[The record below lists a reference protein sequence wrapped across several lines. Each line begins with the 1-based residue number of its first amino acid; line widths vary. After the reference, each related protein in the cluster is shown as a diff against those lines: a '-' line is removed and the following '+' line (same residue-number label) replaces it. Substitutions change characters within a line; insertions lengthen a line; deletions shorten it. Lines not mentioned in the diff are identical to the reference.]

1 MAVTVN
7 GQENW
12 FNEDAKFYKDVYV
25 YGNLYYDFDF
35 DTDNFQADNII
46 VNEQTTLN
54 NLSVS
59 GITTLGGSISIS
71 GSLSVSGNSSFSGIA
86 TFSNDVVIENNLR
99 VGILTVTQKLDVGVG
114 GTILTTSSGNIGLGK
129 ASPQAKLD
137 VVGNVLL
144 TGNLGVG
151 SLSPEQ
157 KVDVDGSIK
166 IDENIFDSVNTA
178 GNNGFFLSRDAAG
191 IRWVAPPPTGTVD
204 GIFIENEGV
213 LVGSAQ
219 SFTTLNFIGTGS
231 GGDIVNAT
239 VNTGNSNII
248 DINIVDHWTK
258 NGSGGIHTS
267 LNVGIKNVSPSA
279 ELDVT
284 GSGKFSQNLSVSGLS
299 TFTGLLDANGGATI
313 DDVRIGVGANNE
325 IDTSSGNLV
334 LDSAGG
340 TVNVQDDL
348 DVDGDLLVDLDATV
362 TGNLTVSGVSTF
374 TGLVDINDRAEIDNV
389 RIDGNT
395 VDTTTGNLVLDSNG
409 GLIDINDNVDVS
421 GSLTVTGL
429 VDANGGATIDDV
441 RIGVGADNEID
452 TSTGNLILDSAGG
465 TVIVDDDLDVNSEL
479 NVDSVS
485 RLRGEVQVDTG
496 IVPDTDEG
504 AYLGTSALP
513 FSESH
518 IGEIRIADTTRNT
531 IDTATGNLVLDS
543 NAGTIDINDN
553 IDVSGTSTLQGEVI
567 ANTGIR
573 PDTDEGAYLG
583 TASRPFSEAHIGEV
597 RIAIGSSD
605 NTIDTA
611 SGDLI
616 LDSNSGTTQIND
628 KLVVGS
634 AVTVSSGNIDAAGVV
649 TATKYFGD
657 GSTLVGIVTQ
667 ITAGIGISLSS
678 TQTPLAKGKVEITA
692 YSPQGKTVFVSQNG
706 NDDNSGLAQNH
717 AKRTV
722 KAAAAI
728 AFPGDTIKVY
738 PGTYVED
745 NPIYLSRLVS
755 VEGTELRNCIITPR
769 NLDRDLFYVNNGCHM
784 TDLSFIGPTM
794 TDGAA
799 IVALQP
805 LLGVSTDR
813 YFDAARMI
821 RYNLDY
827 IAKESVGFLTSGFSG
842 FAGSHREQDAARLID
857 LNINFVA
864 AEAVGFLTSTDY
876 KNPAFTVT
884 NAAGVNTAPVNCEDD
899 IKDILR
905 AWSYDLKAK
914 SNKKAIGAGLS
925 YYDDSNA
932 LQHITGISTGADG
945 LQSYSIRQATIDALE
960 YAVGIVTRAVINN
973 EDWSTL
979 SGVTTYAASR
989 GITQDFSSYS
999 PVLVSGGCTDVAQ
1012 RIQVIS
1018 GITTGLIGTV
1028 THLVDAGISTEYGVT
1043 LESNDCADDVKDV
1056 WKCVIH
1062 DITRGGNSRCVAA
1075 GKSYFDADW
1084 NLIPQI
1090 LKNPGEVEQTI
1101 ATLDYSFNVARAVIN
1116 NSSWGGY
1123 PVGLPTA
1130 VTAADY
1136 DGSTG
1141 IVTITTSNHG
1151 LSINDPVKVVGL
1163 AFTCPS
1169 SSGVTTSIFPDGTYG
1184 NIFNVKS
1191 VVGVNTFEVVV
1202 GTSTITHT
1210 YDTGGTVQKYQNF
1223 QYEITQLKDLSIQPD
1238 PDTGYN
1244 NAISGCANVVSAL
1257 RSCIG
1262 VVTTIVGYGATAGIN
1277 TTYPGNSGYGYT
1289 SITGITSA
1297 VYNNDSGQT
1306 TLVSPNL
1313 SVKEGDILEIRDLS
1327 FSCDS
1332 GGGLSTSK
1340 FPSGNYGYL
1349 FDVSKVNA
1357 DGSFVVNTG
1366 VSTISHNYVGGGF
1379 VVNRAIGVTSALYDA
1394 ATGITTVTAPG
1405 TVVKVGQFV
1414 ELRNLEFSCSSG
1426 AGTTTLYPTGN
1437 NGYDFKVLST
1447 DGITL
1452 HTATDAT
1459 YDASTGISTITVPS
1473 HGFVNGEKIIIKDRS
1488 LIFTCASDGNTKEF
1502 AYPRFKDPASGKIL
1516 TISDVTTNTFSVNV
1530 GASPV
1535 GQQFAHTFVKARDN
1549 GIQNITGR
1557 FTVNV
1562 GPSTI
1567 AHNYVGGGFVFPPY
1581 SPGCGNIVQ
1590 GPYIR
1595 NCTNFVAGSTG
1606 MRINGFDAEPGD
1618 QNDIGVTGTMSVDS
1632 YTQYNQGGIGVSIT
1646 NGAYAQLVSIF
1657 TICDD
1662 IAIFTGSGGQCDI
1675 TNSNS
1680 SFGTFGLISDGV
1692 GDQTTGS
1699 IYHYTGVANAEAAAA
1714 QDTVVVSGI
1723 GSYRPYDGQAIYFG
1737 DLYYTVQSITVTDGG
1752 SNYTSSPTVVISDPT
1767 GPNGITAEASANISN
1782 GSVTSIDI
1790 ISTGNQYLENPSIS
1804 FVGGGGAGAAA
1815 TANLYP
1821 IYYTLDNATLPN
1833 AGISTIV
1840 LNQNLNN
1847 TVSAGTTVYFTRLS
1861 LQITSSHSF
1870 EWVGSGNDI
1879 FRAKPA
1885 LGGVVIQENEVV
1897 KRNGGEVVYTSTDQA
1912 GNFRIGDDLTINQL
1926 TGTITG
1932 RAFSQ
1937 SLLNTVTPLI
1947 IALGN

>member
-7 GQENW
+7 GQQNW

-35 DTDNFQADNII
+35 DTDNFKVDNLV
-46 VNEQTTLN
+46 VNDQTSLKD
-54 NLSVS
+54 LSVS
-59 GITTLGGSISIS
+59 GVATISGSTSIS
-71 GSLSVSGNSSFSGIA
+71 GSLSVTGNSSFTGLS
-86 TFSNDVVIENNLR
+86 TFYNDVTFEKSIN

-137 VVGNVLL
+137 VAGSVLL

-151 SLSPEQ
+151 SLNPQQ
-157 KVDVDGSIK
+157 KVDIDGSIK

-191 IRWVAPPPTGTVD
+191 IRWVSPPPTANVD
-204 GIFIENEGV
+204 GIFIENEGI

-231 GGDIVNAT
+231 GGDVVNAT
-239 VNTGNSNII
+239 VNSGNSNII
-248 DINIVDHWTK
+248 DISIVDHWTK

-267 LNVGIKNVSPSA
+267 LNVGIKNTSPSEA
-279 ELDVT
+279 LDVT
-284 GSGKFSQNLSVSGLS
+284 GSGKFSQNLSVSG
-299 TFTGLLDANGGATI
+299 
-313 DDVRIGVGANNE
+313 
-325 IDTSSGNLV
+325 
-334 LDSAGG
+334 
-340 TVNVQDDL
+340 
-348 DVDGDLLVDLDATV
+348 
-362 TGNLTVSGVSTF
+362 VSTF
-374 TGLVDINDRAEIDNV
+374 
-389 RIDGNT
+389 
-395 VDTTTGNLVLDSNG
+395 
-409 GLIDINDNVDVS
+409 
-421 GSLTVTGL
+421 TGL
-429 VDANGGATIDDV
+429 VDANGGATIDNI
-441 RIGVGADNEID
+441 RIGVAANNEID

-465 TVIVDDDLDVNSEL
+465 TVNVTDDLDVDGSLNVDGSAVIDSDTRVGGNFSVSGISTFTGAIDANGSATIDNVRIGVANDQTIDTTSGNLVLDSAGGTLDINDDVDISGSLTVANLLDANGGAEIDNIRIGVAANNEIDTSTGNLVLDSDGGTVVVDDILDVNAEL
-479 NVDSVS
+479 NVDSTS

-496 IVPDTDEG
+496 IVPD
-504 AYLGTSALP
+504 A
-513 FSESH
+513 
-518 IGEIRIADTTRNT
+518 
-531 IDTATGNLVLDS
+531 
-543 NAGTIDINDN
+543 
-553 IDVSGTSTLQGEVI
+553 
-567 ANTGIR
+567 
-573 PDTDEGAYLG
+573 DEGAYLG
-583 TASRPFSEAHIGEV
+583 TASKPFSEAHIGEV
-597 RIAIGSSD
+597 RIANGAND

-611 SGDLI
+611 SGNLI

-628 KLVVGS
+628 RLIVGS
-634 AVTVSSGNIDAAGVV
+634 AVTVSNGDITSSGNINVSGIVTSNSAIVGAAVTINSDGIDTVGVV
-649 TATKYFGD
+649 TAKRYYGD

-667 ITAGIGISLSS
+667 ITAGIGISLTS
-678 TQTPLAKGKVEITA
+678 TQTPLAKGKVQITA

-706 NDDNSGLAQNH
+706 NDNNSGLAQNH
-717 AKRTV
+717 AKRTI
-722 KAAAAI
+722 KAAAGI

-755 VEGTELRNCIITPR
+755 VEGTELRNCIVTPR

-799 IVALQP
+799 IIALQP

-827 IAKESVGFLTSGFSG
+827 IAQESVGFLTSGFSG

-857 LNINFVA
+857 LNVNFVA

-884 NAAGVNTAPVNCEDD
+884 NASGVTTAPVNCEDD

-914 SNKKAIGAGLS
+914 SNRKSIGAGRS
-925 YYDDSNA
+925 YYNDSNA

-973 EDWSTL
+973 QNWTNL
-979 SGVTTYAASR
+979 SGVTTYAAAR
-989 GITQDFSSYS
+989 GIFQDFSSYS
-999 PVLVSGGCTDVAQ
+999 PVLVSGGCTDVAN
-1012 RIQVIS
+1012 RIKVIS

-1028 THLVDAGISTEYGVT
+1028 THLTDAGISTEYGVT
-1043 LESNDCADDVKDV
+1043 LESNDCADDVKDI

-1075 GKSYFDADW
+1075 GKSYYDADW

-1090 LKNPGEVEQTI
+1090 LKNPGEVSQTI
-1101 ATLDYSFNVARAVIN
+1101 STLDYSFNVARAVIN

-1123 PVGLPTA
+1123 PVGVATN
-1130 VTAADY
+1130 VTAANY
-1136 DGSTG
+1136 HGPTG
-1141 IVTITTSNHG
+1141 VVTITAANHG
-1151 LSINDPVKVVGL
+1151 LSINDPVKIVGL

-1169 SSGVTTSIFPDGTYG
+1169 SSGITTTIFPDGTYG
-1184 NIFNVKS
+1184 NTFNVKS
-1191 VVGVNTFEVVV
+1191 VINSNTFDVVV
-1202 GTSTITHT
+1202 GISTISHT
-1210 YDTGGTVQKYQNF
+1210 YDSGGTVQKYQNY
-1223 QYEITQLKDLSIQPD
+1223 QHTYTQLKDLSIQAD

-1244 NAISGCANVVSAL
+1244 NAINGCANVVSAL

-1262 VVTTIVGYGATAGIN
+1262 VVTTIVGYGATSGIN
-1277 TTYPGNSGYGYT
+1277 TTFPGNSGYGYT

-1297 VYNNDSGQT
+1297 VYVNTTGQT
-1306 TLVSPNL
+1306 TLTSPNL

-1332 GGGLSTSK
+1332 GGGVSTAR
-1340 FPSGNYGYL
+1340 FPSGNYGFL
-1349 FDVSKVNA
+1349 FDVSKVNN

-1366 VSTISHNYVGGGF
+1366 VSTIAHTYEGGGF

-1394 ATGITTVTAPG
+1394 STGITTVTAPG
-1405 TVVKVGQFV
+1405 AVVKVGQFV
-1414 ELRNLEFSCSSG
+1414 VLRDLEFSCTSG

-1437 NGYDFKVLST
+1437 NGYDFKVLTS

-1452 HTATDAT
+1452 HTATNAT

-1502 AYPRFKDPASGKIL
+1502 AYPRFTDPASGKLL
-1516 TISDVTTNTFSVNV
+1516 TISGVTTDTFNVNV

-1535 GQQFAHTFVKARDN
+1535 GQQFAHTFVKSRAN
-1549 GIQNITGR
+1549 GIQNVTGR

-1567 AHNYVGGGFVFPPY
+1567 AHNYVSGGYVFPPY
-1581 SPGCGNIVQ
+1581 SPGSGNIVQ

-1618 QNDIGVTGTMSVDS
+1618 QDDIGVTGTMSVDS

-1680 SFGTFGLISDGV
+1680 SFGTFGLVSDGV

-1699 IYHYTGVANAEAAAA
+1699 IYHYTGFANAEAAAA

-1723 GSYRPYDGQAIYFG
+1723 ASYRPYDGQAIYFG
-1737 DLYYTVQSITVTDGG
+1737 DLYYTVRSITVTNGG
-1752 SNYTSSPTVVISDPT
+1752 SGYTTPPTVTIGQPT
-1767 GPNGITAEASANISN
+1767 GPNGIRAEASANITN
-1782 GSVTSIDI
+1782 GRVTSIDI
-1790 ISTGNQYLENPSIS
+1790 ISTGNQYLDNPSLT
-1804 FVGGGGAGAAA
+1804 FTGGGGTGVAA
-1815 TANLYP
+1815 TTNLYP
-1821 IYYTLDNATLPN
+1821 IYYTLDSATLPN

-1870 EWVGSGNDI
+1870 EWVGAGNDI
-1879 FRAKPA
+1879 FKAKPA
-1885 LGGVVIQENEVV
+1885 LGGVVVQENEVI
-1897 KRNGGEVVYTSTDQA
+1897 KKNGGEVVYTSTDQA

-1926 TGTITG
+1926 TGTISG
-1932 RAFSQ
+1932 RAFNQ